1 MNGWSEKLGKVM
13 LFESCK
19 AVSAAEVAMRA
30 GIALHQKGRRMWACC
45 PIHGEKSPSLMFD
58 EGGKWHC
65 FGCHRGGDAVDFYAA
80 LYNIPPLEAARAIA
94 QGAGIQ
100 DHGAFTAKPPISP
113 GNHLKQKADAWYR
126 DQWDRCCMISQTT
139 RKMIL
144 GAYEARQAAQEAG
157 SSYALPDRFYEWV
170 SVWSA
175 AEQRLDVLQLA
186 QGEPDYILSMT
197 VEEEDED
204 ATTGRSL

>member
-1 MNGWSEKLGKVM
+1 M
-13 LFESCK
+13 
-19 AVSAAEVAMRA
+19 
-30 GIALHQKGRRMWACC
+30 
-45 PIHGEKSPSLMFD
+45 
-58 EGGKWHC
+58 
-65 FGCHRGGDAVDFYAA
+65 DFYAA
-80 LYNIPPLEAARAIA
+80 LYNITPLEAARAIA

-100 DHGAFTAKPPISP
+100 NHGAFTTKPLITP
-113 GNHLKQKADAWYR
+113 GKHLKQKADAWYR
-126 DQWDRCCMISQTT
+126 DQWDRCCKVSQAT

-144 GAYEARQAAQEAG
+144 NAGEARQAAQEAG

-186 QGEPDYILSMT
+186 QGEPDYILSMM

>member
-1 MNGWSEKLGKVM
+1 M

-19 AVSAAEVAMRA
+19 AVSAAEVAKQA
-30 GIALHQKGRRMWACC
+30 GIALHQKGRRLWACC

-80 LYNIPPLEAARAIA
+80 LYNISPLEAARAIA

-100 DHGAFTAKPPISP
+100 DTGAFTAKPPISP
-113 GNHLKQKADAWYR
+113 GKKLKQKAEAWYR
-126 DQWDRCCMISQTT
+126 DQWDRCCKISQTT

-144 GAYEARQAAQEAG
+144 EACEARQNAMEAG
-157 SSYALPDRFYEWV
+157 SSYVLPDRFYEWV

-175 AEQRLDVLQLA
+175 AEQRLDVLLLA
-186 QGEPDYILSMT
+186 QGEPDYILSMML
-197 VEEEDED
+197 EEQDED